1 MKSLIVTIIALI
13 FSFASFG
20 TVAPFSP
27 SAASVNACT
36 GGSVLLTDA
45 TSGGTWSSSNPGV
58 ASINITTGEL
68 TFVSAGTATITYSVP
83 GSYTTGIF
91 TVNPTPAPIT
101 GGVDSM
107 CAGTFVVWYHDTT
120 GHDSVGTWDINPTSV
135 AVFESI
141 PGVTGVSAGSATLTY
156 TIAGCSSY
164 RTIYVN
170 PCDGISGSISLAWG
184 DLMYGGNGA
193 IKVWLFGYDAG
204 TSSYVPVDSTM
215 SYGSFMTYYQ
225 FNGIP
230 TGSYIVKAMV
240 ESDTT
245 YIPTYYT
252 SMFYWDSATVI
263 NHTAGVSQPEQDIN
277 MIVNPLP
284 GGFWVTHTCS
294 ISGHVKTSTGVP
306 VANLAIEVIG
316 ASIPAGPP
324 IFLVY
329 TDASGRYS
337 IDSLPSD
344 TYSIFPDSLNYI
356 TTPYSNVVVD
366 SANPI
371 AVNIDLTQYT
381 TGTRIITPNL
391 EAVASVA
398 AGISSVLVFPSP
410 TTGKLNIQWKEKAAE
425 AGSIRI
431 NDATGREVYRSVLAM
446 GEGTGRTTLD
456 LSTLINGIY
465 IVSVKSPSLN
475 YYNKIEIQH

>member
-13 FSFASFG
+13 FSFASYA
-20 TVAPFSP
+20 TVPPFSP
-27 SAASVNACT
+27 SS
-36 GGSVLLTDA
+36 GSFCAGTTITLTDA
-45 TSGGTWSSSNPGV
+45 VSGGTWSSSNTAV
-58 ASINITTGEL
+58 ATVDMASGIMSLIGP
-68 TFVSAGTATITYSVP
+68 GTATITYSVP
-83 GSYTTGIF
+83 GSSTTGTF
-91 TVNPTPAPIT
+91 TVNATPAPIT
-101 GGVDSM
+101 GGVDSL
-107 CAGTFVVWYHDTT
+107 CVGTFVVWYHDTT
-120 GHDSVGTWDINPTSV
+120 GHDTAGTWDINPSSV

-141 PGVTGVSAGSATLTY
+141 PGVTGVSAGTAVLTY
-156 TIAGCSSY
+156 TYAGCSSY
-164 RTIYVN
+164 RTIDVA
-170 PCDGISGSISLAWG
+170 PCDGISGTISLTWG

-193 IKVWLFGYDAG
+193 VKVWLFDYDAG

-294 ISGHVKTSTGVP
+294 ISGHIKTATGVP
-306 VANLAIEVIG
+306 VANIAVEVIG
-316 ASIPAGPP
+316 AAIPGGNPV
-324 IFLVY
+324 FVVY
-329 TDASGRYS
+329 TDASGAYS

-391 EAVASVA
+391 EAVGNVTAASTKL
-398 AGISSVLVFPSP
+398 LVYPSP
-410 TTGKLNIQWKEKAAE
+410 SNGNLFIQWSEKNTE
-425 AGSIRI
+425 NGHVSIT
-431 NDATGREVYRSVLAM
+431 DVTGREVYRSAVRM
-446 GEGTGRTTLD
+446 NEGNGRTSLD
-456 LSTLINGIY
+456 LSTLTSGIY
-465 IVSVKSPSLN
+465 IISVKTESLN
-475 YYNKIEIQH
+475 YNDKIEIQH